1 MPHTVEVAT
10 VSSIYP
16 SFSQLS
22 QVTPTS
28 STPLLPSAPAQL
40 TISQLLSGEF
50 TSMTSPENNIQ
61 LLGKHPA
68 NTPAETSSSK
78 RPQNLYT
85 TPVCWKPPTSATA
98 FPHPSVPTPPQDK
111 SPILPPGTVTI
122 PSPPVTTHTL
132 GMKVNHSVYYCVPA
146 LGCGSMTTL

>member
-50 TSMTSPENNIQ
+50 TSMTSSENKIQ

-78 RPQNLYT
+78 HRRNLYT

-98 FPHPSVPTPPQDK
+98 FPHPSAPTPPRDK
-111 SPILPPGTVTI
+111 SPIPPHVNI